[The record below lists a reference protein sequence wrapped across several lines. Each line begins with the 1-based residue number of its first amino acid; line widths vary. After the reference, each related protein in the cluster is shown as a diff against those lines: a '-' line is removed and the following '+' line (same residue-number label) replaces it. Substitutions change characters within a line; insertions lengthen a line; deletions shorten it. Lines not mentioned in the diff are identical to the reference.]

1 MDSYKNRRGL
11 RGNYEIKKLFP
22 KDMKYIEALPIA
34 NYIEQLQQENKQLKE
49 QLEQR
54 DEVIDETIA
63 FCNYLLENNE
73 VEIDNEKYFK
83 HSCDDII
90 TNAILT
96 RLQKY
101 KGDSDE

>member
-1 MDSYKNRRGL
+1 MTFEEFEEILKNRL
-11 RGNYEIKKLFP
+11 LQDAKTAM
-22 KDMKYIEALPIA
+22 KDGFSSLSDEMKYKEFCRL
-34 NYIEQLQQENKQLKE
+34 LDENDNLRNQLK
-49 QLEQR
+49 QR
-54 DEVIDETIA
+54 DEVIDECIT

-96 RLQKY
+96 RLQKIQRR
-101 KGDSDE
+101 